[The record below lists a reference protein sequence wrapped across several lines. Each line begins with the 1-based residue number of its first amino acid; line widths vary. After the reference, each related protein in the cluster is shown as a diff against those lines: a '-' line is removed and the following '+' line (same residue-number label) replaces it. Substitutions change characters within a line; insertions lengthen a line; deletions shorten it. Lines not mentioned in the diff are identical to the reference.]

1 MWTIKDS
8 GPETIKTIEIS
19 AGEGITLDD
28 RLDTFVTK
36 AEFDS
41 KIAAKTSLGDGTG
54 RTICVSEL
62 IDSQYR
68 IATLEA
74 ENSDLK
80 TRINYLDT
88 MVRELMVKTSPT
100 EPMVKTKGE

>member
-1 MWTIKDS
+1 MWTIKDPRS
-8 GPETIKTIEIS
+8 ETIKTIEIS
-19 AGEGITLDD
+19 AGEGLTLDD

-41 KIAAKTSLGDGTG
+41 KIAAKTWLGDGTG
-54 RTICVSEL
+54 RTIPVTDL

-74 ENSDLK
+74 ENSELK
-80 TRINYLDT
+80 ARVNCLDT
-88 MVRELMVKTSPT
+88 TVRALMAKTSDAKPT
-100 EPMVKTKGE
+100 IEIEGE